1 MRLLLLVGAVVLGLL
16 VLAWVAA
23 PRSVYEGFL
32 TVDPPTQLAQR
43 QQLQFEGERR
53 YNNLARI
60 QDPLTPTPPDAGTVA
75 AAIGT
80 TLPAASAARP
90 SLLGLIGSS
99 LGLGAADDGSGKAA
113 GAPTVEQTGIIA
125 QKIAYCESLPL
136 DCTAL
141 DDPRAAE
148 CGMCHRDGL
157 DSRGRAHR
165 GGMFISSDDQ
175 IRANELSN
183 SNGGPASYRPS
194 VGSCDPKNFTVMRE
208 NCQARELQLQCQR
221 AGAAT
226 SSNQCGQC
234 YGAAPAGATGLLYV
248 GPKPRAYTAV
258 LYVSHPGAYAGP
270 SGAGLVVTLANGG
283 TVQLSPSP
291 RTVLD
296 PQSLSFSV
304 TEGDTIKIQIYGCPA
319 VWCGWLS
326 SPDGNRTVSLD
337 VGEQS
342 IAPTNGLVI
351 AGDKRSGQVAA
362 AITASPDAA
371 TWSTFQ
377 GQVPNTVLWYGRRS
391 EILLPI
397 ITQAWYGITPPSVA
411 TPIGVDVTSVARTV
425 VGNAS
430 SLAVGPA
437 LLSAAAAADPAPG
450 QSKMLWLR
458 YDDGTSA
465 SYADGTNIALTG
477 AATATTATLTI
488 QVPATLVDPIFADD
502 KADCPTGPLV
512 FTEVGA
518 GLMGA
523 HSCFKADGSFNP
535 TPYCLQE
542 LFGAAGGTPQGTDYP
557 STQAKAT
564 ALVAP
569 SGTLDDTVAAL
580 NNRANIA
587 LYGVDM
593 NGAPVDFATFKDAA
607 MRMFGTSPKNPCDGP
622 NAQTG
627 PHSPECLDYLW
638 RTSGDAGAD
647 ANAIVD
653 PTTLPYQYCGAA
665 GLSAPLNPDGT
676 PNQANVAA
684 ANANGSLPGIRG
696 FYQSIFQAARNS
708 SDFDAQ
714 AAAMRACYNINLQPP
729 VAPTGSCPPPNPTD
743 WNCMGPSATAQP
755 EVFAVC
761 GTVNNYSFG
770 PNDTEGVCAT
780 YGARVAT
787 PAEITAAQAAGAD
800 WCSCGWASDGN
811 AYYPITVPRQYGC
824 GAVGVN
830 NCGTMGWAG
839 GKACVS
845 CYGVKP
851 SAPAQGI
858 PPFTT
863 AGVWNQP
870 QLVVPGTAVSHTNAG
885 APGAFLRH
893 SNFQFWVMPNDGS
906 GLFSQDGTLQVVSAN
921 NGKTGYV
928 SFQSVNFPTMFLR
941 HSNFRAL
948 LNAPA
953 SDGSPFNDDSS
964 FRVVAALNGDAT
976 AVSYQSSNFPSY
988 YLSVSAT
995 GATDVVLAQ
1004 INLNDS
1010 TQVALAS
1017 WKPQSPLAAGA
1028 GQLLSAT
1035 AVPAVKEVAG
1045 QILCAAD
1052 PANPSACLYASS
1064 MGACQTWAADPA
1076 NTAAPTV
1083 AAPSGLASFADRY
1096 IRARV

>member
-16 VLAWVAA
+16 VLAWMGA
-23 PRSVYEGFL
+23 PRVYEGFL

-53 YNNLARI
+53 YNDLARL
-60 QDPLTPTPPDAGTVA
+60 QDPLAPTPPDAAMVDA
-75 AAIGT
+75 AVNTA
-80 TLPAASAARP
+80 LPAAATARP

-99 LGLGAADDGSGKAA
+99 LGLGAADDGSGKAP

-125 QKIAYCESLPL
+125 QKIAFCESLPL

-183 SNGGPASYRPS
+183 TNGGPASYRPS
-194 VGSCDPKNFTVMRE
+194 VGSCAPQNFTLMRE

-226 SSNQCGQC
+226 SANQCGQC

-248 GPKPRAYTAV
+248 GPKPRAYTAI
-258 LYVSHPGAYAGP
+258 LNVSHPGAYSGP
-270 SGAGLVVTLANGG
+270 GGAGLVVTLANGG
-283 TVQLSPSP
+283 TVQLPPSS
-291 RTVLD
+291 RAVLD
-296 PQSLSFSV
+296 PQTVAITV

-326 SPDGNRTVSLD
+326 SPDGKRVVSLD
-337 VGEQS
+337 VGEQA

-351 AGDKRSGQVAA
+351 AGDKRSGQVGAA
-362 AITASPDAA
+362 VAKDADI
-371 TWSTFQ
+371 WSTFQ
-377 GQVPNTVLWYGRRS
+377 AQVPNTVLWYGRRS

-397 ITQAWYGITPPSVA
+397 IRQAWYSTGPPDGIRQGAVVT
-411 TPIGVDVTSVARTV
+411 DYVTSIINT
-425 VGNAS
+425 S
-430 SLAVGPA
+430 SSITISTNLPGFSP
-437 LLSAAAAADPAPG
+437 DPAPG
-450 QSKMLWLR
+450 QAKMLWLT

-465 SYADGTNIALTG
+465 SYPDGTTITLTG
-477 AATATTATLTI
+477 IATATTATLTI

-512 FTEVGA
+512 LTEVGA

-542 LFGAAGGTPQGTDYP
+542 LFAAAGGTPKGTDYP

-593 NGAPVDFATFKDAA
+593 NGAPVDFATFKDAS
-607 MRMFGTSPKNPCDGP
+607 MRMFGTAPKNPCDGP

-638 RTSGDAGAD
+638 RTSGNPGAD
-647 ANAIVD
+647 ANVTVD
-653 PTTLPYQYCGAA
+653 PTSLPYQYCGAA
-665 GLSAPLNPDGT
+665 GLLAPLNADGT

-696 FYQSIFQAARNS
+696 FYQSIFQAARDS

-714 AAAMRACYNINLQPP
+714 AAAMRNCYNINLEPP

-743 WNCMGPSATAQP
+743 WNCLGPSATAQP

-761 GTVNNYSFG
+761 PKNDYTVAPG
-770 PNDTEGVCAT
+770 DAEGVCAT
-780 YGARVAT
+780 YGARLAT
-787 PAEITAAQAAGAD
+787 PAEIASAQAAGAD
-800 WCSCGWASDGN
+800 WCRCAWASDGS
-811 AYYPITVPRQYGC
+811 AYYPMNVIKPEYGFGC
-824 GAVGVN
+824 GSVGVN
-830 NCGTMGWAG
+830 NCGNMTASWAA

-851 SAPAQGI
+851 AAPAQDVI
-858 PPFTT
+858 PFTT

-870 QLVVPGTAVSHTNAG
+870 QLIVPGTAVSHTNAG
-885 APGAFLRH
+885 APGAYLRH

-906 GLFSQDGTLQVVSAN
+906 GLFTQDGTLQVMPAN
-921 NGKTGYV
+921 NGKAGYV

-948 LNAPA
+948 LNARAP
-953 SDGSPFNDDSS
+953 DGSPFADDSS
-964 FRVVAALNGDAT
+964 FRVVAALNGDAS
-976 AVSYQSSNFPSY
+976 AVSYQSSNFPDY
-988 YLSVSAT
+988 YLALSAA
-995 GATDVVLAQ
+995 GASDVILAQ
-1004 INLNDS
+1004 TNPNDP
-1010 TQVALAS
+1010 TQAALAS
-1017 WKPQSPLAAGA
+1017 WKPQSPLASGQ

-1045 QILCAAD
+1045 QVLCAAD
-1052 PANPSACLYASS
+1052 PANPSQCLYAGS
-1064 MGACQTWAADPA
+1064 MGACQTWVADPA
-1076 NTAAPTV
+1076 NAAAPTV
-1083 AAPSGLASFADRY
+1083 AAPGGLAAFADRY
-1096 IRARV
+1096 LRARV